1 MRISTDYLVI
11 GAGATG
17 LAFADTLVAE
27 SDAEVV
33 LVDRNDRPGGHWVHA
48 YPFVALHSPSAFYG
62 VNSLPL
68 GDDRIDETG
77 ANAGFYERATK
88 QQVLDH
94 FAEATT
100 SMEETGRVRVL
111 LGHEVLASDGDVRQ
125 VRDLATGD
133 VHDVD
138 VRRKVVDAR
147 YLESSVPATHR
158 PTFQVAEDA
167 SFIPVGGLPE
177 AAEAAQSYVVL
188 GAGKSSVVACLWL
201 LDHGVD
207 PERITWVRSRDAWFH
222 DRAHFQPLEL
232 VVDIMSGIADDVEAG
247 AHAEG
252 VDDLFARLESSG
264 RMLRLDP
271 DVRATMYRGAM
282 LSSYELDQL
291 RRIPGAVRLGAV
303 RRVERDRILLERGE
317 VATGPG
323 VLGVDC
329 TARGLRDAPAV
340 PIFSPG
346 RIVLQQVRHKSPPF
360 NAALLAFVEAHRDD
374 DAEKNRLCPPNAHAS
389 DTDGYA
395 RILARTWRTEG
406 GWLQEPDVARWIGG
420 SRLNLLRAF
429 PEHQHEPRAQAAVTR
444 YLTHVGDAIANL
456 ERLAPATPTG

>member
-62 VNSLPL
+62 VNSRPL
-68 GDDRIDETG
+68 GGDRIDETG
-77 ANAGFYERATK
+77 PNAGFYERATK

-94 FAEATT
+94 FAEATA
-100 SMEETGRVRVL
+100 SLAQTGRVQVL
-111 LGHEVLASDGDVRQ
+111 LGHDDLGPAGEVRQ
-125 VRDLATGD
+125 VRDLATNE
-133 VHDVD
+133 VHEID

-147 YLESSVPATHR
+147 YLEASVPATHR
-158 PTFQVAEDA
+158 PTFEVAEDA
-167 SFIPVGGLPE
+167 SFVPVGGLPE
-177 AAEAAQSYVVL
+177 AADSAHSYVVL
-188 GAGKSSVVACLWL
+188 GAGKTSVDACLWL
-201 LDHGVD
+201 LDQGVD
-207 PERITWVRSRDAWFH
+207 PERITWVRARDAWFH
-222 DRAHFQPLEL
+222 DRAQFQPLEL
-232 VVDIMSGIADDVEAG
+232 VVDIMNGIADDAEAG

-271 DVRATMYRGAM
+271 DTRATMYRGAM
-282 LSSYELDQL
+282 LSAYELEQL

-303 RRVERDRILLERGE
+303 RRVERDRVLLDRGGF
-317 VATGPG
+317 ATGPG
-323 VLGVDC
+323 VLHVDC
-329 TARGLRDAPAV
+329 TARGLRDVPAV

-360 NAALLAFVEAHRDD
+360 NAALLGFVEAHREDD
-374 DAEKNRLCPPNAHAS
+374 VEKNRLCPPNAHAS
-389 DTDGYA
+389 DTEGYA
-395 RILARTWRTEG
+395 RILPRTWRTEG
-406 GWLQEPDVARWIGG
+406 TWLQEPDVARWIAG

-429 PEHQHEPRAQAAVTR
+429 PEHQHEPRAQAEVTR

-456 ERLAPATPTG
+456 ERLAPSL